1 MGTLT
6 YDSGLTIYFNDWTL
20 AHLQVAIGVKLHLK
34 ESFHLSWKDETD
46 GDQGRGSIWIFP
58 GAPLFFKFADGRWPL
73 LDSEWVE
80 ALVKSANTPE
90 GMTVIPEPRPLVANR
105 PAQDRATVPLSAHS
119 G

>member
-20 AHLQVAIGVKLHLK
+20 AHLQVAIGVKLHLR

-46 GDQGRGSIWIFP
+46 GDGGWGSIWIFP
-58 GAPLFFKFADGRWPL
+58 GAPLFFKFADGRGPL
-73 LDSEWVE
+73 LDSKWVE

-90 GMTVIPEPRPLVANR
+90 GMTVMPEPRPLVR
-105 PAQDRATVPLSAHS
+105 ELTRQRRGSIGPI
-119 G
+119 